1 MSMENRNDKKS
12 LFYRLLI
19 ATAIVIPVAISFSYA
34 YFLAEVKGNKTNV
47 TGTAVTNFDFSLTTN
62 TETGYINTSE
72 LIPISDSLADS
83 DASVGTFTVS
93 AGNNPYPIKFSVY
106 LTDIVMD
113 SELKNADF
121 KWKLSSANNDIESGS
136 FSGYTSG
143 DLLLTSNLI
152 INSNSSSTYQL
163 RIWISETTADQ
174 SAILNKSFSAR
185 VKVEGEFW
193 NSTFFNDYQMVE
205 YIENPST
212 AYIDTGVASYLG
224 LESFGNMSF
233 TTVPTTA
240 VMMGARSGSGNRV
253 SMLQI
258 SSSKWAIGY
267 GNIYTS
273 SIAVNANTMYFFHSR
288 VYSKDVLLEINN
300 VKGYSSS
307 ANFPSTVPVYNIYLF
322 AEHLGAQV
330 LDNTAGR
337 LYNLNIYYNGPMVRS
352 FVPCYRISD
361 DVVGVYDVINDVFY
375 TSANSVALVAG
386 PDLT

>member
-1 MSMENRNDKKS
+1 MENRNDKKS

-174 SAILNKSFSAR
+174 IAILNKSFSAR

-205 YIENPST
+205 YIQNTGS
-212 AYIDTGVASYLG
+212 AYIDTGVSAKSG
-224 LESFGNMSF
+224 MEFFGNVLFDVLPTDVSF
-233 TTVPTTA
+233 I
-240 VMMGARSGSGNRV
+240 GARISTINKVCPLLINAS
-253 SMLQI
+253 SMW
-258 SSSKWAIGY
+258 SIGY
-267 GNIYTS
+267 GTS
-273 SIAVNANTMYFFHSR
+273 YISSTKAAIDKKYFTHSQ
-288 VYSKDVLLEINN
+288 LLVGSQFLEVDN
-300 VKGYSSS
+300 VKLYSNTITTNQTPNVNLYMFTTNISGS
-307 ANFPSTVPVYNIYLF
+307 PGSFIKGKMYNVI
-322 AEHLGAQV
+322 
-330 LDNTAGR
+330 
-337 LYNLNIYYNGPMVRS
+337 LYFNDEMVRS
-352 FVPCYRISD
+352 FIPCYRKSD
-361 DVVGVYDVINDVFY
+361 NVAGAYDVINDVFY
-375 TSANSVALVAG
+375 PSAGSDAFVAG

>member
-1 MSMENRNDKKS
+1 
-12 LFYRLLI
+12 
-19 ATAIVIPVAISFSYA
+19 
-34 YFLAEVKGNKTNV
+34 
-47 TGTAVTNFDFSLTTN
+47 
-62 TETGYINTSE
+62 
-72 LIPISDSLADS
+72 
-83 DASVGTFTVS
+83 
-93 AGNNPYPIKFSVY
+93 
-106 LTDIVMD
+106 
-113 SELKNADF
+113 
-121 KWKLSSANNDIESGS
+121 
-136 FSGYTSG
+136 
-143 DLLLTSNLI
+143 
-152 INSNSSSTYQL
+152 
-163 RIWISETTADQ
+163 
-174 SAILNKSFSAR
+174 
-185 VKVEGEFW
+185 
-193 NSTFFNDYQMVE
+193 MVE